1 MARRPTTVADE
12 EAPPAP
18 VEQAVADNEP
28 PAAPAP
34 VTPIF
39 SAEGVLLNPQDCVV
53 GPDGVVRSK

>member
-1 MARRPTTVADE
+1 MARRPAPVADE
-12 EAPPAP
+12 APP
-18 VEQAVADNEP
+18 VEGTVVDNEP